1 MDIEAIKG
9 LAKELMVSFKEAE
22 LTKFSLKCDEFK
34 LELGKEINVM
44 SMPNASCIEVDDNR
58 LKEMSEALSTLQVA
72 HTEPSSESQSNVEQ
86 NAQKVVGTKVIKAPL
101 VGTFYS
107 AEGPNSKPFVEIGSY
122 VHKGDVVCIV
132 EAMKLMNE
140 VEAEEEGEV
149 VEILVNNEDMV
160 EYNQPLIVLR

>member
-1 MDIEAIKG
+1 MDIEVIKEV
-9 LAKELMVSFKEAE
+9 AKELMVSFKEAE
-22 LTKFSLKCDEFK
+22 LTTFSLKCDAFK
-34 LELGKEINVM
+34 LELGKEVNVM
-44 SMPNASCIEVDDNR
+44 TNPNTSCVDSNSR
-58 LKEMSEALSTLQVA
+58 TLQEV
-72 HTEPSSESQSNVEQ
+72 SSGLNSLQTVQEESVLLSQINQENRQSKETNQ
-86 NAQKVVGTKVIKAPL
+86 KVIKAPL
-101 VGTFYS
+101 VGTFYR
-107 AEGPNSKPFVEIGSY
+107 AEGPNAKPFVEVGSY